1 MSTYRIYVDSRD
13 RKSGTATNFEYAL
26 PYTLN
31 IRERSRASVD
41 AVVVPNSIKTVGHL
55 NKVIYVQEIQNTAD
69 TQGSA
74 IEGFSSE
81 RGTIQLKLFE

>member
-55 NKVIYVQEIQNTAD
+55 SKVIYVQEIQNTAD
-69 TQGSA
+69 TQEVRNRRVF
-74 IEGFSSE
+74 IQEGYYTVE
-81 RGTIQLKLFE
+81 TL